1 MESYIYVVL
10 ELLRYLI
17 PTALVV
23 FAMWLMLRFFH
34 RREMQFHKK
43 EIESLDRAHLAKLK
57 GKNTAIITPI
67 RLQAYERIIL
77 LLDRISPD
85 NLVMRLRMP
94 GAGTGEMQVLLLQTV
109 REEFEHNMSQQLYV
123 SDEAWELV
131 KKAKE
136 EVIQLINQTGA
147 EVKEGENGLDLCRK
161 ILERVSESNFYPTIM
176 AIQAI
181 KSEIRKM
188 F

>member
-1 MESYIYVVL
+1 MESYFFVVL

-17 PTALVV
+17 PTLLVIV
-23 FAMWLMLRFFH
+23 VMWLMFRFFF
-34 RREMQFHKK
+34 RRDEAIRKQEM
-43 EIESLDRAHLAKLK
+43 ESADRAHLAGLK
-57 GKNTAIITPI
+57 GKNTRIITPI

-77 LLDRISPD
+77 LLDRITPD

-94 GAGTGEMQVLLLQTV
+94 GIGSGEMQGLLLQNV

-131 KKAKE
+131 KRAKE
-136 EVIQLINQTGA
+136 EVIQLINNTGA
-147 EVKEGENGLDLCRK
+147 GMKEGDNGLDLCRK
-161 ILERVSESNFYPTIM
+161 ILEQVAESDLYPTVQ

-181 KSEIRKM
+181 KSEIRKL